1 LCTRRAGE
9 REAPGLSDD
18 LKRGEEAQDLTELLE
33 RAMVGDVRTEAV
45 GRMKERRRGRQRRE
59 EDRLAGGGGDWRRR
73 LGLVGCGGGWALACA
88 CGVGTA
94 APTCQFVSQACGKK
108 SVLEIE
114 RFCSFDL
121 NPTGKDGMTD

>member
-45 GRMKERRRGRQRRE
+45 GRMKERRRGRQRR
-59 EDRLAGGGGDWRRR
+59 RRTGSQVVAATGGGG
-73 LGLVGCGGGWALACA
+73 
-88 CGVGTA
+88 
-94 APTCQFVSQACGKK
+94 
-108 SVLEIE
+108 
-114 RFCSFDL
+114 
-121 NPTGKDGMTD
+121 